1 MSLIHFVEGKIDL
14 AYSNKN
20 LIKILNKGCIIG
32 HSYHIFAGF
41 GTNTKRITPEEVVRK
56 MAIEAEDDSFM
67 LIKDQESLSIRLYK
81 TNIDKDDGLNI
92 TKTERNVET
101 KSANPE
107 RKKDFLEGHHGM
119 DFAYYIEK
127 FVDFYYKFNI
137 ISLEANYYF

>member
-20 LIKILNKGCIIG
+20 LIKILNKGCITG

-81 TNIDKDDGLNI
+81 TNMNKIKIDWCCL
-92 TKTERNVET
+92 
-101 KSANPE
+101 NPE

-127 FVDFYYKFNI
+127 FVDFYYEFNI